1 MQKQQKQDLIMTQ
14 MCTKNT
20 FKHFL
25 LFFLITDDSS
35 AVNVIVHE

>member
-20 FKHFL
+20 FSIFFNYFFKL
-25 LFFLITDDSS
+25 LMIPLQLMS
-35 AVNVIVHE
+35 